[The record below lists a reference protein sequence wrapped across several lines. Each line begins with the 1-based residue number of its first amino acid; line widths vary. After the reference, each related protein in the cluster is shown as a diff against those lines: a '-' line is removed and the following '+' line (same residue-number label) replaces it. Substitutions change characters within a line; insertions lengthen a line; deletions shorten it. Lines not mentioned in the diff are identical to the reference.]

1 MRCAPGSSAWQA
13 APRDP
18 LRTFLAACP
27 LMLSYLSFAAG
38 NRRFI
43 AFGFLAAFSS
53 SFGQTYFIGAFGPAI
68 QSDFG
73 LSHTAWG
80 AIYMAGTLASA
91 SLLPFTG
98 RQIDRHDLR
107 HYTLAVFLLLGFAC
121 AAVAM
126 IPGPTTLVLAVFL
139 LRQSGQG
146 LMSHVAITSMAR
158 YFEAGRGRA
167 IAVATLG
174 FSAGEAL
181 LPFAAVV
188 AIDLMGWRVAY
199 GGVAV
204 LIAFI
209 LLPAALWLLKGHGL
223 RHRDHLH
230 ALTRPSHRIKAPR
243 RSWSVPEVLRD
254 RRFYLLLPGLL
265 APPMILTAMF
275 FHHLTLAD
283 AKGWAN
289 AWITGN
295 YIVFAAATTLTS
307 LATGQLIDR
316 LGALRLIP
324 LMLLPLF
331 VAMTM
336 VAFFDN
342 AWTVVPYLA
351 FAGVSTGLAHTTVAA
366 MWTELYGL
374 MHLGAIKSLA
384 AALGVFGSA
393 LGPVTMGG
401 LMDAGISIE
410 KVCLL
415 FAAYTIVGSVLIGMA
430 LANEAAYRGS
440 VRARAEDVHD

>member
-1 MRCAPGSSAWQA
+1 M
-13 APRDP
+13 
-18 LRTFLAACP
+18 F
-27 LMLSYLSFAAG
+27 SYFSFAAG

-53 SFGQTYFIGAFGPAI
+53 SFGQTYFIGVFGPAI

-91 SLLPFTG
+91 SLLPLTG
-98 RQIDRHDLR
+98 RQIDRFDLR
-107 HYTLAVFLLLGFAC
+107 HYTLAVFLLLGLAC
-121 AAVAM
+121 AFVAL
-126 IPGPTTLVLAVFL
+126 ISGPITLVLAIFL

-146 LMSHVAITSMAR
+146 LMSHVAVTSMAR
-158 YFEAGRGRA
+158 YFDAGRGRA

-188 AIDLMGWRVAY
+188 AIGIIGWRGAY
-199 GGVAV
+199 GGVVA
-204 LIAFI
+204 LIALI
-209 LLPAALWLLKGHGL
+209 LLPTALCLLRGHGQ
-223 RHRDHLH
+223 RHREHLDG
-230 ALTRPSHRIKAPR
+230 LNRPAHEATAPR
-243 RSWSVPEVLRD
+243 RSWTLAQVLRD
-254 RRFYLLLPGLL
+254 PRFYLLLPGLL
-265 APPMILTAMF
+265 APSMIMTAMF
-275 FHHLTLAD
+275 FHHLTLAE

-295 YIVFAAATTLTS
+295 YIVFAAGTTLTA
-307 LATGQLIDR
+307 LATGQVIDR
-316 LGALRLIP
+316 LGAVRLVPFI
-324 LMLLPLF
+324 LVPLF
-331 VAMTM
+331 MAMLM

-351 FAGVSTGLAHTTVAA
+351 FAGVNTGLVHTTVAA

-401 LMDAGISIE
+401 LMDAGMSIGN
-410 KVCLL
+410 VCLV
-415 FAAYTIVGSVLIGMA
+415 FAGYTVAGSILIGAA
-430 LANEAAYRGS
+430 LGRAG
-440 VRARAEDVHD
+440 VRRVE

>member
-1 MRCAPGSSAWQA
+1 MR
-13 APRDP
+13 
-18 LRTFLAACP
+18 
-27 LMLSYLSFAAG
+27 SYFSFATG

-53 SFGQTYFIGAFGPAI
+53 SFGQTYFVGVFGPAI
-68 QSDFG
+68 QSDFR

-98 RQIDRHDLR
+98 RQIDRLDLR
-107 HYTLAVFLLLGFAC
+107 RYTLAVFLLLGLAC
-121 AAVAM
+121 ALVAVV
-126 IPGPTTLVLAVFL
+126 PGPATLILAVFL

-158 YFEAGRGRA
+158 YFDAGRGRA
-167 IAVATLG
+167 IAIATLG

-181 LPFAAVV
+181 LPFAGV
-188 AIDLMGWRVAY
+188 IIIGLIGWRSAFA
-199 GGVAV
+199 GVVV

-209 LLPAALWLLKGHGL
+209 LLPAAMWLLKGHGQ
-223 RHRDHLH
+223 RHREHLD
-230 ALTRPSHRIKAPR
+230 ALARPGHGTKAPR

-254 RRFYLLLPGLL
+254 ARFYLLLPGLL
-265 APPMILTAMF
+265 APPMIMTAMF

-307 LATGQLIDR
+307 LAAGQLIDR
-316 LGALRLIP
+316 LGAVRLVP
-324 LMLLPLF
+324 LMLAPLF
-331 VAMTM
+331 VAMMM
-336 VAFFDN
+336 VAFLDD
-342 AWTVVPYLA
+342 AWTVIPYLA
-351 FAGVSTGLAHTTVAA
+351 FAGVNTGLAHTTVAA

-401 LMDAGISIE
+401 LMDAGMSIE
-410 KVCLL
+410 NVCLA
-415 FAAYTIVGSVLIGMA
+415 FAAYTIVGSVLMGTA
-430 LANEAAYRGS
+430 LGS
-440 VRARAEDVHD
+440 AGARLGSATRRAERAHE

>member
-1 MRCAPGSSAWQA
+1 M
-13 APRDP
+13 
-18 LRTFLAACP
+18 F
-27 LMLSYLSFAAG
+27 SYFSFVGG
-38 NRRFI
+38 NRRFV

-53 SFGQTYFIGAFGPAI
+53 SFGQTYFIGVFSPAI

-98 RQIDRHDLR
+98 RQIDRFDLR

-121 AAVAM
+121 AFVA
-126 IPGPTTLVLAVFL
+126 ITPGPAALVVAVFL

-158 YFEAGRGRA
+158 YFDSGRGRA

-181 LPFAAVV
+181 LPLAAVI
-188 AIDLMGWRVAY
+188 AIGLFGWRGAY
-199 GGVAV
+199 GGVVAV
-204 LIAFI
+204 IVFI
-209 LLPAALWLLKGHGL
+209 LLPAALWLLKGHAK
-223 RHRDHLH
+223 RHRDHLD
-230 ALTRPSHRIKAPR
+230 ALARPTGEASAPR
-243 RSWSVPEVLRD
+243 RSWSLHEVLRD
-254 RRFYLLLPGLL
+254 PRFYLLLPGLL

-283 AKGWAN
+283 AKGWSN

-295 YIVFAAATTLTS
+295 YIVFAVATMLTS
-307 LATGQLIDR
+307 LAIGQVIDR
-316 LGALRLIP
+316 LGAVRLVP
-324 LMLLPLF
+324 LMLLPLI
-331 VAMTM
+331 VAMIL
-336 VAFFDN
+336 VAYFDN
-342 AWTVVPYLA
+342 AWTVLPYLA
-351 FAGVSTGLAHTTVAA
+351 FAGVNTGLAHTTVAA

-374 MHLGAIKSLA
+374 AHLGAIKSLA

-401 LMDAGISIE
+401 LMDAGMSIE
-410 KVCLL
+410 NVCLV
-415 FAAYTIVGSVLIGMA
+415 FAAYATGGSVLIAVTLGGA
-430 LANEAAYRGS
+430 GRQHEIVRPRSTDARG
-440 VRARAEDVHD
+440 